1 MSATAF
7 APGSVTTIFVP
18 QAAESSLGV
27 SFATDDGV
35 TALVEPASATSVI
48 LDGRRADVAP
58 VSGVL
63 RRLDAPA
70 TTVHLDTDLPIGCG
84 FGVSGAATLAA
95 ALAANT
101 EFQLGY
107 TREELV
113 EASHRAEVEAGTGLG
128 DVFIQNRGGLVWD
141 VGDGIR
147 HSRRTAPVEYASF
160 GEIATADVLG
170 DEGAMERV
178 RRAGQEAIETIQL
191 PTSLRTIFE
200 VSWGFAG
207 STELATD
214 RIAEVVARIRNEG
227 GAATMAMIGK
237 TVVATGETGILD
249 DTTRIA
255 DAGAQLR

>member
-1 MSATAF
+1 M
-7 APGSVTTIFVP
+7 
-18 QAAESSLGV
+18 
-27 SFATDDGV
+27 
-35 TALVEPASATSVI
+35 
-48 LDGRRADVAP
+48 
-58 VSGVL
+58 
-63 RRLDAPA
+63 
-70 TTVHLDTDLPIGCG
+70 
-84 FGVSGAATLAA
+84 
-95 ALAANT
+95 
-101 EFQLGY
+101 
-107 TREELV
+107 
-113 EASHRAEVEAGTGLG
+113 
-128 DVFIQNRGGLVWD
+128 WD

-160 GEIATADVLG
+160 GKIATADVLG